1 MKISAAW
8 SILLPDEA
16 YKLARHV
23 NEKTL
28 HTLELNKVLER
39 LAEYC
44 SFSAGADLARELF
57 PTTDLEEARI
67 WQRETAEARLLFE
80 NKQNLTLGGARDV
93 REAAIQATRGIIIEP
108 QTLLDIRQTLRRATS
123 LRRTLGRMSNLY
135 PLLAEL
141 IDEAE
146 ECTALQDEIGRV
158 LNENGEILD
167 NASPRLAVIRRDLKV
182 SYDKLMTRLNRI
194 ISSPSNAPYLQ
205 EMLITTRNGRY
216 VIPLKAEFKGRIPG
230 IVHDMSSSGATIF
243 IEPLATVEINNEWRE
258 LQLEEEKEI
267 RRILQALTDRVG
279 QESEYIV
286 RTVEVLAHL
295 DLILAK
301 ARYADDSKAVQ
312 PKLVPFQPRPD
323 KPMHPGSTINIR
335 GARHPLLTG
344 NVVPIDVELDADTWV
359 LVITGPNT
367 GGKTVSLKT
376 VGLMCLMAQCGLH
389 VPAEAATLSV
399 FQGVYADIGDEQS
412 IEQSLST
419 FSSHMT
425 NTIQILREANN
436 RSLVLLD
443 EVGAGTDPAEGSAL
457 ARALLSH
464 LLRRGVTTIVTT
476 HHPELKVYGV
486 ETPGV
491 RNASVEFDLETLRPT
506 YRLIVGLPGRSNA
519 LAIAARLGL
528 DPDIIE
534 EARSM
539 VATEDLVADD
549 LLDEI
554 QRTREDIRRRQAAV
568 SALQAD
574 LEAQRAELEARLDKI
589 EDERRDIIASA
600 RRQAEGEL
608 AAFQRE
614 VKRLRSE
621 MRLASLPLDALREV
635 ENAASLLNNAVQ
647 SPVENAVEMPEGS
660 SWTPRLGDT
669 VWLRT
674 LNAEGVITEL
684 DQNDALVQVGSL
696 RVRAGLDELQRR
708 TRSEKREM
716 KRGRKREYEKSP
728 DPVVPKGKSPG
739 LELDLRGERV
749 EDALARLEAYLDAAY
764 TSGLPFAR
772 IIHGKGT
779 GALKKAVRER
789 VEGHPLV
796 SKVTEAMPNE
806 GGGGVT
812 IIHMVPLT

>member
-1 MKISAAW
+1 M
-8 SILLPDEA
+8 
-16 YKLARHV
+16 

-28 HTLELNKVLER
+28 YTLELHKVFDKLV
-39 LAEYC
+39 EYC

-57 PTTDLEEARI
+57 PSTDLEEARV
-67 WQRETAEARLLFE
+67 WQRETAEARLLFA

-93 REAAIQATRGIIIEP
+93 RAAAVQATRGIIVEP

-123 LRRTLGRMSNLY
+123 LRRTLGRMTNLY
-135 PLLAEL
+135 PLLAGL
-141 IDEAE
+141 VDEAE
-146 ECTALQDEIGRV
+146 ECVALQDEIGKV

-182 SYDKLMTRLNRI
+182 SYDKLMSRLNRI
-194 ISSPSNAPYLQ
+194 ITSGSNAPYLQ
-205 EMLITTRNGRY
+205 EALITTRNGRY

-267 RRILQALTDRVG
+267 RRILQALTERVG
-279 QESEYIV
+279 EESEYIV
-286 RTVEVLAHL
+286 RTVEVLAYL
-295 DLILAK
+295 DLVLAK
-301 ARYADDSKAVQ
+301 ARYADDSKAVE
-312 PKLVPFQPRPD
+312 PKLVPFQRRPD
-323 KPMHPGSTINIR
+323 RPLHPGSTINLVS
-335 GARHPLLTG
+335 ARHPLLTG
-344 NVVPIDVELDADTWV
+344 NVVPIDVELDEGTWV

-376 VGLMCLMAQCGLH
+376 IGLMCLMAQCGLH
-389 VPAEAATLSV
+389 LPAEAATLTV

-425 NTIQILREANN
+425 NTIQILREVTD

-457 ARALLSH
+457 ARALLSQ
-464 LLRRGVTTIVTT
+464 LLRRGVTTVVTT
-476 HHPELKVYGV
+476 HHPELKIYGV

-534 EARSM
+534 EARGM

-554 QRTREDIRRRQAAV
+554 QRTRADIRRQHAAV
-568 SALQAD
+568 SAAQE
-574 LEAQRAELEARLDKI
+574 EAETQRAELEARLDKI

-608 AAFQRE
+608 ATFQRE
-614 VKRLRSE
+614 IKRLRNE
-621 MRLASLPLDALREV
+621 MRLASLPLEALREA
-635 ENAASLLNNAVQ
+635 ENAASRLNNAVQ
-647 SPVENAVEMPEGS
+647 APVENAVDMPDSGG
-660 SWTPRLGDT
+660 WAPRLGDT

-716 KRGRKREYEKSP
+716 KRGHKREYDKSP

-749 EDALARLEAYLDAAY
+749 EDALARLETYLDAAY

-796 SKVTEAMPNE
+796 SKVTEALPNE

-812 IIHMVPLT
+812 VIHMVPLT

>member
-1 MKISAAW
+1 M
-8 SILLPDEA
+8 
-16 YKLARHV
+16 

-28 HTLELNKVLER
+28 YTLELHKVFDK

-57 PTTDLEEARI
+57 PSTDLEEARV
-67 WQRETAEARLLFE
+67 WQRETAEARLLFA

-93 REAAIQATRGIIIEP
+93 RAAAVQATRGIIVEP

-123 LRRTLGRMSNLY
+123 LRRTLGRMTNLY
-135 PLLAEL
+135 PLLAGL
-141 IDEAE
+141 VDEAE
-146 ECTALQDEIGRV
+146 ECVALQDEIGKV

-182 SYDKLMTRLNRI
+182 SYDKLMSRLNRI
-194 ISSPSNAPYLQ
+194 ITSGSNAPYLQ
-205 EMLITTRNGRY
+205 EALITTRNGRY

-267 RRILQALTDRVG
+267 RRILQALTERVG
-279 QESEYIV
+279 EESEYIV
-286 RTVEVLAHL
+286 RTVEVLAYL
-295 DLILAK
+295 DLVLAK
-301 ARYADDSKAVQ
+301 ARYADDSKAVE
-312 PKLVPFQPRPD
+312 PKLAPFQRRPD
-323 KPMHPGSTINIR
+323 RPLHPGSTINLVS
-335 GARHPLLTG
+335 ARHPLLTG
-344 NVVPIDVELDADTWV
+344 NVVPIDVELDEGTWV

-376 VGLMCLMAQCGLH
+376 IGLMCLMAQCGLH
-389 VPAEAATLSV
+389 LPAEAATLTV

-425 NTIQILREANN
+425 NTIQILREVTDH
-436 RSLVLLD
+436 SLVLLD

-457 ARALLSH
+457 ARALLSQ
-464 LLRRGVTTIVTT
+464 LLRRGVTTVVTT
-476 HHPELKVYGV
+476 HHPELKIYGV

-534 EARSM
+534 EARGM

-554 QRTREDIRRRQAAV
+554 QRTRADIRRQHAAV
-568 SALQAD
+568 SAAQE
-574 LEAQRAELEARLDKI
+574 EAETQRAELEARLDKI

-608 AAFQRE
+608 ATFQRE
-614 VKRLRSE
+614 IKRLRNE
-621 MRLASLPLDALREV
+621 MRLASLPLEALREA
-635 ENAASLLNNAVQ
+635 ENAASRLNNAVQ
-647 SPVENAVEMPEGS
+647 APVENAVDMPDSGG
-660 SWTPRLGDT
+660 WAPRLGDT

-716 KRGRKREYEKSP
+716 KRGHKREYDKSP

-749 EDALARLEAYLDAAY
+749 EDALARLETYLDAAY

-796 SKVTEAMPNE
+796 SKVTEALPNE

-812 IIHMVPLT
+812 VIHMVPLT